1 MRCLTCS
8 GQSRLGQRVAAPIYD
23 RGALRPGH
31 RFSGPAVVTE
41 FDSTTVVLP
50 GYVAEVDEYF
60 NILINPEGVA

>member
-1 MRCLTCS
+1 MLS
-8 GQSRLGQRVAAPIYD
+8 DGQRVPAPIYD

-31 RFSGPAVVTE
+31 RFAGPAVVTE
-41 FDSTTVVLP
+41 FDATTVVLP